1 MWLLCLLEFYS
12 PLKSCQN
19 LLFWDVQVQMAQSGQ
34 ASRVGPLQAQLQAQR
49 TLHYPAQTR
58 PGQLCTGI
66 LTALATAA
74 VQPHRARLS
83 RAPAA
88 SAPRRQTV
96 AGRTHGPRAPV
107 PRCGQP
113 ATSRSRR
120 QRLRAH
126 AASSRS
132 AGAMC
137 AALLLSPPC
146 CTVARLSGLES
157 LLQPPNRGRGR
168 A

>member
-1 MWLLCLLEFYS
+1 VATVLSDFYLPVEFCQLCCFGM
-12 PLKSCQN
+12 
-19 LLFWDVQVQMAQSGQ
+19 VQVQMAQRGQ
-34 ASRVGPLQAQLQAQR
+34 ASRVGLLQAQLQAHR
-49 TLHYPAQTR
+49 TLNYPAQTR

-96 AGRTHGPRAPV
+96 AGRTHGPREPA
-107 PRCGQP
+107 PRCGPP

-132 AGAMC
+132 AGATC
-137 AALLLSPPC
+137 ASLLLSPPC

-157 LLQPPNRGRGR
+157 LLQPLNRGHGQ